1 MFCIH
6 ISLGEPNPIIF
17 IKGECH
23 YVLNLYL
30 DRPKRLLKTVQF
42 HEYRFQSSKSGDL
55 SQWHAIFSRVFKFIF
70 RFFQNC
76 FLHMHTFLELYP
88 LTTQT
93 HSTPSP
99 HIANNYTYTV
109 SELWGHCVH
118 FVNDYAYSDAPIV
131 ADYADTMSVKSMTLW
146 TLKLCKYLSE
156 MEKNFTTSF

>member
-70 RFFQNC
+70 HFFQNC

-99 HIANNYTYTV
+99 HIANNYTYTSCIRIV
-109 SELWGHCVH
+109 YNNVGTLCPFCQRLCLFWCAYSHRLCRHH
-118 FVNDYAYSDAPIV
+118 IRKVNDFV
-131 ADYADTMSVKSMTLW
+131 DTQTLQI
-146 TLKLCKYLSE
+146 S
-156 MEKNFTTSF
+156 